1 MQRPL
6 VVPALLI
13 LLLPA
18 VGCNKIR
25 ARAELK
31 NGNALYANEQ
41 YKGALTQ
48 FQRGL
53 ELDPEATFA
62 WRSVGLSAL
71 ALYKPGDTSPQNVQY
86 AKTATDAFEKYL
98 VEDPED
104 EKIREYLLSTYV
116 NAKMYPEAM
125 AYLDQQAKAHPGDPQ
140 YLNAKV
146 RILILAGQFEEAE
159 QMAAQYTG
167 PNRHEI
173 YYAIGEGAYQKVYND
188 PELNVEQRTALAD
201 TGLEALQRS
210 LQAKSDY
217 FQAMVYYNLMLREKA
232 KMETDAN
239 KRMEFLAQADQ
250 WRDKAVAQGKKDN
263 EAKKAAEAKQQSEPK
278 KAEG

>member
-6 VVPALLI
+6 VVPALLL
-13 LLLPA
+13 LLLPT

-48 FQRGL
+48 FQKGL

-98 VEDPED
+98 RDHPDD

-125 AYLDQQAKAHPGDPQ
+125 AYLDEQAKAHPNDPQ

-146 RILILAGQFEEAE
+146 RILILSGQFQEAE
-159 QMAAQYTG
+159 RMAAQYTG

-173 YYAIGEGAYQKVYND
+173 FYAIGHGAYEKVYND
-188 PELNVEQRTALAD
+188 PDLNVEQRTALAD

-210 LQAKSDY
+210 IEAKPDY
-217 FQAMVYYNLMLREKA
+217 FQSLVYYNLMLREKA

-239 KRMEFLAQADQ
+239 KRMEYLAEADQ

-263 EAKKAAEAKQQSEPK
+263 ESKKAAEAKQSEPK
-278 KAEG
+278 KVEG